1 MSGQAIRK
9 DREGRKHGMLEDSVL
24 FQKLAEQQRK
34 NASQTAKGI
43 VCLEWHQKN
52 EWPKPGGFQEQRKS
66 S

>member
-1 MSGQAIRK
+1 MSGQAIRE

-24 FQKLAEQQRK
+24 SQKLAEQQPK

-52 EWPKPGGFQEQRKS
+52 EWPKR
-66 S
+66 